1 MEINKSGK
9 ILIMDRLN
17 EQVGYAELLTQNENF
32 SGNLPDEEKDM
43 HKLCVEATNLNKF
56 FK

>member
-1 MEINKSGK
+1 
-9 ILIMDRLN
+9 MDRLN